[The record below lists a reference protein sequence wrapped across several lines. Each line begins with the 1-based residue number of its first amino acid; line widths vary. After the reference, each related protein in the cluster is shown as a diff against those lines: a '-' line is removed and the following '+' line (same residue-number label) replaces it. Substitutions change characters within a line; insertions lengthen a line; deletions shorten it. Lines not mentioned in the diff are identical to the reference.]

1 MEISNK
7 TLASILVLAVA
18 ISLFGTILSVDRLG
32 KINVVK
38 QQPTIGYASSPTG
51 IAEVQINTTSSIK
64 FAVATVNWTSGSVNS
79 SYINCT
85 MDTVGDL
92 SSGCIGFH
100 SVTQPLILENDGN
113 VPVNVSL
120 RATSSNSTFIGGTL
134 VGGGPEFMYNVTVN
148 EINSCGD
155 PVPAAWTDVNL
166 SSPGTL
172 ICPYLDYTDGN
183 DSLKIGLWINIP
195 YTVSSGI
202 KSNTLIATAST

>member
-1 MEISNK
+1 MDISNK
-7 TLASILVLAVA
+7 TLAIILVAAVVVSLAGTI
-18 ISLFGTILSVDRLG
+18 ISLNKLNGITGFAT
-32 KINVVK
+32 
-38 QQPTIGYASSPTG
+38 TPTG
-51 IAEVQINTTSSIK
+51 IAEVQVNTTSSIR

-79 SYINCT
+79 TYVNCT
-85 MDTVGDL
+85 MDTVGNL

-100 SVTQPLILENDGN
+100 SVSQALVLENDGN

-120 RATSSNSTFIGGTL
+120 RAASSNSTFIGGTL

-148 EINSCGD
+148 ETNSCGA

-195 YTVSSGI
+195 YTASSGI
-202 KSNTLIATAST
+202 KSNTLTATAST

>member
-1 MEISNK
+1 MDVTNR
-7 TLASILVLAVA
+7 TLTIIL
-18 ISLFGTILSVDRLG
+18 LFGVGFILLSTLIILHRLG
-32 KINVVK
+32 GL
-38 QQPTIGYASSPTG
+38 TATGFATSPTG
-51 IAEVQINTTSSIK
+51 IAQVQVNTTASIR

-79 SYINCT
+79 TYVNCT
-85 MDTVGDL
+85 MDTVGSL
-92 SSGCIGFH
+92 SSGCVGFH
-100 SVTQPLILENDGN
+100 SVSQALVLENDGN

-120 RATSSNSTFIGGTL
+120 RAASSNSTFIGGTL

-148 EINSCGD
+148 ETNSCGA

-195 YTVSSGI
+195 YTASSGI
-202 KSNTLIATAST
+202 KQQTLTATAST